1 MKIVE
6 ENCENSLTLKLQYD
20 NQIIGVGAM
29 KLWSKD
35 FQHEGMIPSQFTCD
49 GPDISPHL
57 EWSEAPKETKSFAL
71 IVDDPDAPVGTWVHW
86 LVCDIPPNVK
96 SIPRNGLPRNAR
108 QVKNDFGKVEYGGPC
123 PPSGTHRYFFKLYAL
138 KVDKLEG
145 VNDKRSFYKKVEEN
159 KIAEAVLMG
168 KYKRK

>member
-1 MKIVE
+1 
-6 ENCENSLTLKLQYD
+6 
-20 NQIIGVGAM
+20 M

>member
-1 MKIVE
+1 
-6 ENCENSLTLKLQYD
+6 
-20 NQIIGVGAM
+20 
-29 KLWSKD
+29 
-35 FQHEGMIPSQFTCD
+35 MIPSQFTCD

-96 SIPRNGLPRNAR
+96 SIPRNSLPRGAR

-138 KVDKLEG
+138 KVEKLEG
-145 VNDKRSFYKKVEEN
+145 VTDKRSFYKKVEEN